1 MIYRIIISHNQTGSL
16 SRFPSGVP
24 TVAVFDA
31 YTDADAQCCHD
42 LGIVPVIVPQSGNR
56 GANRNAGLEYLMGGA
71 LLAPN
76 DIVEFFDGD
85 RFPTQYSVWS
95 VNSLM
100 RRHSLDVLLYT
111 CPSDA
116 RTERIA
122 IPSDG
127 AMLVD
132 TGTLCNPFYSCGF
145 AMRFSAIDS
154 VLKFN
159 GNHLFEPRFTKWG
172 CEDQYLGLI
181 CARLGLRVAITA
193 EILLNGSVGGDADQ
207 HDDYKE
213 SLQQYVDLIRM
224 RNLEIRSEPR
234 PPELLK

>member
-42 LGIVPVIVPQSGNR
+42 LGIMPVIVPQSGNR
-56 GANRNAGLEYLMGGA
+56 GANRNAGLEYLMGGV
-71 LLAPN
+71 LLAPD

-85 RFPTQYSVWS
+85 RFPSQYSVWS

-100 RRHSLDVLLYT
+100 HRHSLDVLLYT

-116 RTERIA
+116 RAERIA

-207 HDDYKE
+207 HNDYKE